1 MFTFHSQKKKKKEK
15 RKKKKRY
22 DHFHMCDVMH
32 NHPIP
37 IKQFLGCQMMSG
49 FKIVLGYVENNYSNL
64 TRCLWMNP
72 CMF

>member
-1 MFTFHSQKKKKKEK
+1 
-15 RKKKKRY
+15 
-22 DHFHMCDVMH
+22 MCDVMH